1 MHKNKELQQWL
12 ERLQNHG
19 ALPAIELKL
28 ERIQNFLARIG
39 NPHLHLPP
47 LVHIAGTNG
56 KGSTLAFIH
65 AIIEAA
71 GLKAHR
77 YTSPHLVRFNERFI
91 IANEQI
97 SDAALLAAFQALEP
111 NLTAHPLTY
120 FEATTALGFWLFAQ
134 NKADF
139 TLLEVGMG
147 GRFDATNVVSNPSI
161 TAITPISLDHQEFL
175 GETIAKIA
183 FEKAGIIKEGAP
195 CVVGVQHSHARQ
207 VIEIRAHELNAPLFR
222 HGVEWNFEILP
233 NKSLHYIS
241 ESLNIIT
248 PPPALLGEHQYQNA
262 ALAIACVD
270 MLSQNSDL
278 PLPLG
283 EGRGVGKPSP
293 IGRGLGEGFYEKAIQ
308 IGIAKATW
316 QGRLQQ
322 ISLKNHGID
331 NQIFVDGGHN
341 EAGAESIVSWLQSLL
356 KPPHLIMGL
365 KADKDA
371 HAFISKL
378 APFCA
383 SLHFVP
389 VPDVDCHS
397 PQILQQMAVSMGFTA
412 TAHSDILEAAN
423 NIPQQQT
430 ILITGSLYL
439 VGEALSLTN

>member
-1 MHKNKELQQWL
+1 MHQNKELQNWV

-39 NPHLHLPP
+39 NPHLRLPP
-47 LVHIAGTNG
+47 VVHIAGTNG

-65 AIIEAA
+65 SIIEAA

-91 IANEQI
+91 VANEQI
-97 SDAALLAAFQALEP
+97 SDASLLVALDALEP
-111 NLTAHPLTY
+111 HLKAHPLTY

-134 NKADF
+134 NQADF

-147 GRFDATNVVSNPSI
+147 GRFDATNVVLNP
-161 TAITPISLDHQEFL
+161 AITTITPVSLDHQEFL
-175 GETIAKIA
+175 GDSIAKIA
-183 FEKAGIIKEGAP
+183 FEKAGIIKENVP
-195 CVVGVQHSHARQ
+195 CVVGVQHPHAMQ
-207 VIEIRAHELNAPLFR
+207 VIESRAYELNAPLFR

-241 ESLNIIT
+241 KNLNIIT

-270 MLSQNSDL
+270 VISKGSGFRVQ
-278 PLPLG
+278 
-283 EGRGVGKPSP
+283 
-293 IGRGLGEGFYEKAIQ
+293 GLGDEAIKQ
-308 IGIAKATW
+308 GISTATW

-322 ISLKNHGID
+322 ISLKNHGIT

-341 EAGAESIVSWLQSLL
+341 EAGAESIASWLQSLL
-356 KPPHLIMGL
+356 KPSHLIMGL
-365 KADKDA
+365 KSDKDA
-371 HAFISKL
+371 RAFIAKL

-383 SLHFVP
+383 SIKFVS
-389 VPDVDCHS
+389 VPDIACYV
-397 PQILQQMAVSMGFTA
+397 PQILQQMAVEMGYVA
-412 TAHSDILEAAN
+412 TAHSDILQAAN
-423 NIPQQQT
+423 NIPASET
-430 ILITGSLYL
+430 ILICGSLYL
-439 VGEALSLTN
+439 VGEALRFAEVNRV